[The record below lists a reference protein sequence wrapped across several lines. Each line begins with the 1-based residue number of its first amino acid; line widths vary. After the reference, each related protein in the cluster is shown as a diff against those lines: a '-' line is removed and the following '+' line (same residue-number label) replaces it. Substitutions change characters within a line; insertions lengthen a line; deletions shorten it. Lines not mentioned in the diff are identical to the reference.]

1 MPEVNTRM
9 EKSSHRIESEYL
21 RLPTRCV
28 FKFEDGLVFAGKI
41 ICMVKS

>member
-9 EKSSHRIESEYL
+9 EKSSHRLESECL
-21 RLPTRCV
+21 RRPIRCV
-28 FKFEDGLVFAGKI
+28 FKFEDGLVCAGKI